1 MTEKKVF
8 VTGGAGFIGS
18 TLIRQLTQQ
27 GYQVTVF
34 DNLCSGMRDNLPKDG
49 SVRLVTG
56 DVRDLEMVTSVMKGH
71 KYVVH
76 LGAQAFIPVSYQLP
90 VNIAEINAV
99 GSLNVFK
106 ACLDTA
112 VERII
117 HISSSEV
124 YGSAVYTPID
134 ERHPTNPVSTYAVG
148 KLAADL
154 WAQTMHCEH
163 KLPVVVLRPFNT
175 FGPRDTLPRFIPEM
189 IRQCLKEPVI
199 RTGDVSTFRDY
210 TYVED
215 TCKAIASALEVEGI
229 EGELINFGTGKAL
242 MMKTIL
248 EMIMRET
255 GAENK
260 EVIEDTSRF
269 RPKDVGTLIA
279 GNLKAYK
286 LLGWKPEV
294 EFRDGLLKTISWYK
308 GNGEGWSYEKYGWQW
323 RY

>member
-1 MTEKKVF
+1 MKEKKVF

-18 TLIRQLTQQ
+18 TLIRQLLQK
-27 GYQVTVF
+27 GYKVTVF
-34 DNLCSGMRDNLPKDG
+34 DSLCSGMRDNVPNGG
-49 SVRLVTG
+49 SMRIVTG

-71 KYVVH
+71 QYVVH
-76 LGAQAFIPVSYQLP
+76 LAAQAFIPVSYQLP
-90 VNIAEINAV
+90 VNIAETNAV

-112 VERII
+112 VERVV

-134 ERHPTNPVSTYAVG
+134 ERHPTNPFSTYAVG

-154 WAQTMHCEH
+154 WAQTMHFEH

-199 RTGDVSTFRDY
+199 RTGDISTFRDY

-215 TCKAIASALEVEGI
+215 TCRAIVKALETEGI

-248 EMIMRET
+248 EMIMRAT
-255 GAENK
+255 GCENK

-279 GNLKAYK
+279 SNLKAYK
-286 LLGWKPEV
+286 MLGWAPEV
-294 EFRDGLLKTISWYK
+294 EFSDGLQKTISWYK
-308 GNGEGWSYEKYGWQW
+308 DNGVGWSYEKYGWHW

>member
-1 MTEKKVF
+1 MTQKKVF

-18 TLIRQLTQQ
+18 TLTRQLAQK
-27 GYQVTVF
+27 GYKVTVY
-34 DNLCSGMRDNLPKDG
+34 DNLCSGMRDNLAKDG

-56 DVRDLEMVTSVMKGH
+56 DIRDKEMITAVMKGH
-71 KYVVH
+71 EYVIH
-76 LGAQAFIPVSYQLP
+76 LAAQAFIPVSYDLP
-90 VNIAEINAV
+90 VNIAETNAV

-106 ACLDTA
+106 ACIDTG
-112 VERII
+112 VKRVV

-154 WAQTMHCEH
+154 WAQTMQYEH

-189 IRQCLKEPVI
+189 IRQCLKEPAI
-199 RTGDVSTFRDY
+199 KTGDVSTFRDY
-210 TYVED
+210 TYVDD
-215 TCKAIASALEVEGI
+215 TCRAMVSALEADGV

-248 EMIMRET
+248 EMIKRET
-255 GAENK
+255 GNETK

-269 RPKDVGTLIA
+269 RPKDVSPLIA

-294 EFRDGLLKTISWYK
+294 EFTEGLQKTISWYK
-308 GNGEGWSYEKYGWQW
+308 SNGAAWSYEKYGWQW